1 MLHPLSFV
9 KKLSVFLLIYV
20 SSNQAVA
27 QVYNSSASV
36 AAGGTGRAAVEPG
49 DASFL
54 NPASM
59 AHLGGRFLF
68 TSFADKEFAA
78 FLSDN
83 TKESTLPA
91 AAAYVQKS
99 KMTKTLGELNEHD
112 IGITLAEFF
121 KDKWSVGLTGHYLE
135 QTLAQGSYHSVNG
148 DLGLLYTPMSDM
160 GLGLVVYNVFG
171 ENNNTAPEELRY
183 KTKVG
188 GGFNYIYKGM
198 FRVRV
203 DGDSEGYAGLG
214 LETFINRFIVFR
226 FGYSDDFDDSRPL
239 VSAGMGFSG
248 PRFRLNY
255 AYFGNTQKSSDY
267 RHSIDLIIP
276 F

>member
-1 MLHPLSFV
+1 M
-9 KKLSVFLLIYV
+9 
-20 SSNQAVA
+20 A

-54 NPASM
+54 NPATM

-83 TKESTLPA
+83 TKDSTVPA
-91 AAAYVQKS
+91 AAAYVQKTS
-99 KMTKTLGELNEHD
+99 MTKTLGELNEHD
-112 IGITLAEFF
+112 IGLSFGERFL
-121 KDKWSVGLTGHYLE
+121 DKWAVGLTGHYLE
-135 QTLAQGSYHSVNG
+135 QSLDKSSYNTVSG
-148 DLGLLYTPMSDM
+148 DLGVLYTPMPDM
-160 GLGLVVYNVFG
+160 GLGLIVYNVFG
-171 ENNNTAPEELRY
+171 ENQNAPEELRH

-188 GGFNYIYKGM
+188 GGFNYVYKGM
-198 FRVRV
+198 ARFRV

-226 FGYSDDFDDSRPL
+226 FGYSDDFDDPRPL
-239 VSAGMGFSG
+239 VSAGAGFSG